1 MPFLPDGR
9 QGLRA
14 AEGSGGARA
23 PRPERRQL
31 TVMFCDLVGSTALS
45 RSMDPED
52 LLDVIRSYRDACSK
66 IIADHGGY
74 ISRYMGDGMLALFGY
89 PVAEE
94 DNTER
99 AAFAALAIAEAVPA
113 LRVPGHDELRL
124 SVRLGMATGLVI
136 AGDVIG
142 EGPSREEAIFGETPN
157 LAARLQSL
165 AAPNTVIVSD
175 NTRTLLRDAFD
186 YRSIGERVL
195 KGFDEPIRAWQILG
209 TSYAETRFDAQQA
222 SNTVPLIN
230 RVAEIGLMERLW
242 QETKAASS
250 RILLMGGDAGIGKS
264 RLVKTLR
271 DRIAAEPNIT
281 MQMQC
286 SPHYRFT
293 ALHPMIR
300 YLERTAGF
308 EREDSVEAKR
318 EKLRG
323 FAGDAAFPAYER
335 LLSLN
340 APPEGDN
347 IVAFSPKRQRDLI
360 FTTVLRRMRQFAEQ
374 APVLTIIE
382 DAHWM
387 DPTSIELLSYVI
399 DNTKD
404 ARVFFFVTFRPEFKP
419 IWANRQNATT
429 IMLDALDESSGETLA
444 KTVLGDKST
453 SSDTIAQIVA
463 RTEGIP
469 LFIEELARSLAES
482 GTLSPEP
489 KRQAKTEARSMRA
502 IPISLMDSLMA
513 RIDRLGEAR
522 TIAQIG
528 AVIGQE
534 FSRPLLERVV
544 LAEEPDLDDALRHL
558 VSSGLLLRQDSSDDI
573 RYVFKHALVRDAAYD
588 SLLRRRREGLHARI
602 AACLEDH
609 FPETVANEPELLA
622 EHYSE
627 AGLAERA
634 VRYWQRAGERAS
646 ERSEILEAQNHFRNG
661 LKLLDDLQHSKI
673 KQELELSLLIGLGPV
688 EIAIGGPGSK
698 AVANAYGRAVELC
711 GKLPKSP
718 LHFAA
723 HWGQWRTSRTYLI
736 KRERADKLSTV
747 TANLGDPGLSLQAH
761 HCQWAVL
768 FNLGIHDVCCR
779 HVDHGIA
786 LYEAGDYRAHALIY
800 GGHDPAV
807 CGHGQSALS
816 LWLMGFPDQ
825 ASPRIDQA
833 LAVAERL
840 GHAGSVLHAL
850 EIALMFYRFR
860 EDVDAVE
867 PLAERMIAISRQE
880 EFAALE
886 VKGALFRD
894 WASGRRGEVEYA
906 VDGLAG
912 GIDRLRSIDANEDLP
927 FFFDMLA
934 ECCALGGHTER
945 GLDAL
950 HHAFSEV
957 EKTASRFWSA
967 ELQRRKGELLLQ
979 RKHCDRDDVRAT
991 FEEALKIARAQKAD
1005 MLALR
1010 AGVSYARWLSNDG
1023 DAKAALDLLSPLHA
1037 TFTEGKESVD
1047 LVAARTCLDMF
1058 RANAKKR

>member
-1 MPFLPDGR
+1 
-9 QGLRA
+9 
-14 AEGSGGARA
+14 
-23 PRPERRQL
+23 
-31 TVMFCDLVGSTALS
+31 
-45 RSMDPED
+45 MDPED
-52 LLDVIRSYRDACSK
+52 LLDVLRSYRDACSK

-94 DNTER
+94 NSTER
-99 AAFAALAIAEAVPA
+99 AAYAALAIADAVPA

-186 YRSIGERVL
+186 YRSLGEHVL
-195 KGFDEPIRAWQILG
+195 KGFDEPVRAWQILG

-230 RVAEIGLMERLW
+230 RTAEIELMDRLW
-242 QETKAASS
+242 QEATSASS
-250 RILLMGGDAGIGKS
+250 RILLMGGEAGIGKS
-264 RLVKTLR
+264 RLVRTLR
-271 DRIAAEPNIT
+271 DRIAAQPNIT
-281 MQMQC
+281 MQLQC
-286 SPHYRFT
+286 SPHYQFT

-308 EREDSVEAKR
+308 EREDSIEAKR

-347 IVAFSPKRQRDLI
+347 IVEFSPKRQRDLI
-360 FTTVLRRMRQFAEQ
+360 FTTVLRRTRQFAEQ
-374 APVLTIIE
+374 GPVLIIVE

-387 DPTSIELLSYVI
+387 DPTSIELMSYVI

-404 ARVFFFVTFRPEFKP
+404 ARVLFFVTFRPEFKP
-419 IWANRQNATT
+419 LWASRPNATT
-429 IMLDALDESSGETLA
+429 IMLDALDPSSGETLA

-453 SSDTIAQIVA
+453 SSDAIAQIVA

-469 LFIEELARSLAES
+469 LFIEELARSLVES
-482 GTLSPEP
+482 GTLSPKP
-489 KRQAKTEARSMRA
+489 RRQTKAEARSMRA

-534 FSRPLLERVV
+534 FSHPLLERVV
-544 LAEEPDLDDALRHL
+544 LAEEPDLDEALSHL
-558 VSSGLLLRQDSSDDI
+558 VSSGLLLRQDMSDDV

-609 FPETVANEPELLA
+609 FPDTVANEPELLA

-634 VRYWQRAGERAS
+634 IRYWQRAGERAS
-646 ERSEILEAQNHFRNG
+646 ERSEILEAQNHFKNG
-661 LKLLDDLQHSKI
+661 LNLLDDLQNSTI

-698 AVANAYGRAVELC
+698 AVADVYGRAVDLC
-711 GKLPKSP
+711 GKLPNSP

-768 FNLGIHDVCCR
+768 FNLGMHDVCCQ
-779 HVDHGIA
+779 HVEHGIA
-786 LYEAGDYRAHALIY
+786 LYDAGDYRSHALIY

-807 CGHGQSALS
+807 CGHGSRP
-816 LWLMGFPDQ
+816 GG
-825 ASPRIDQA
+825 IVA
-833 LAVAERL
+833 LA
-840 GHAGSVLHAL
+840 AGSSGPGMA
-850 EIALMFYRFR
+850 AYRSGPYR
-860 EDVDAVE
+860 G
-867 PLAERMIAISRQE
+867 RTHRSRRQ
-880 EFAALE
+880 
-886 VKGALFRD
+886 
-894 WASGRRGEVEYA
+894 
-906 VDGLAG
+906 
-912 GIDRLRSIDANEDLP
+912 RS
-927 FFFDMLA
+927 
-934 ECCALGGHTER
+934 
-945 GLDAL
+945 
-950 HHAFSEV
+950 
-957 EKTASRFWSA
+957 
-967 ELQRRKGELLLQ
+967 
-979 RKHCDRDDVRAT
+979 
-991 FEEALKIARAQKAD
+991 ARARNRPD
-1005 MLALR
+1005 
-1010 AGVSYARWLSNDG
+1010 VPSISARRRCRRD
-1023 DAKAALDLLSPLHA
+1023 SP
-1037 TFTEGKESVD
+1037 
-1047 LVAARTCLDMF
+1047 
-1058 RANAKKR
+1058 NA